1 MGAPIV
7 SMNGGPD
14 TARRYG
20 GSSRAVDNDESV
32 CAARTTIQSGRTRGS
47 AGRTRITPRSD
58 RQTAS
63 PDATVVAEISAMPLD
78 EQIIGVVDDDESVRM
93 AVGSLLRSL
102 GFKIELF
109 GSAEDL
115 LGSAQ
120 LDDIACL
127 IVDVRL
133 PGLSGLDLQRQL
145 LAGKREFPMI
155 FISAHDD
162 PVARRQALTAGALA
176 FIRKPFSE
184 EALIDAVRAGL
195 SQGGHRSNP

>member
-1 MGAPIV
+1 MG
-7 SMNGGPD
+7 
-14 TARRYG
+14 
-20 GSSRAVDNDESV
+20 
-32 CAARTTIQSGRTRGS
+32 
-47 AGRTRITPRSD
+47 
-58 RQTAS
+58 
-63 PDATVVAEISAMPLD
+63 AMPLD

-102 GFKIELF
+102 GFKIEMF

-145 LAGKREFPMI
+145 PAGKREFPMI

-184 EALIDAVRAGL
+184 KALIDAVRAGL

>member
-1 MGAPIV
+1 MGAPTV
-7 SMNGGPD
+7 WMNGGPY

-20 GSSRAVDNDESV
+20 GSSRAVDDDESV

-47 AGRTRITPRSD
+47 AGRTRITPRSG

-63 PDATVVAEISAMPLD
+63 PDATVVADMGAMPLD
-78 EQIIGVVDDDESVRM
+78 QQIIGVVDDDESVRT

-102 GFKIELF
+102 GFKIEMF

-162 PVARRQALTAGALA
+162 PAARRQALTVGALA

-184 EALIDAVRAGL
+184 KPLIDAVRAGL